1 MADTGFWSRAR
12 RWLRRLLD
20 PLRRATP
27 EAIPEALWR
36 QTLRRLPFL
45 ATLNAAERARL
56 RDLSA
61 RFLRAKEF
69 HGAHGLVISD
79 AIALGIA
86 AQACLPLL
94 YWDEDALDWY
104 DDFVGI
110 VVQPDAVLAPRES
123 VDAAGVVH
131 HWSEPLIGEAMQGGP
146 VMLAWSHVIEGPR
159 ELRHGHNLVIHEF
172 AHKLDLHG
180 KPHGTPADGCPTLPA
195 DFMGLKP
202 SAARRLWQER
212 WSTAWQGLREQVELA
227 QRFGE
232 PPPWLDAY
240 AAQAPA
246 EFFAVACEAY
256 WVARERFTREFP
268 QLTPLLDAFFRR
280 PPA

>member
-1 MADTGFWSRAR
+1 MADTGFWARAR
-12 RWLRRLLD
+12 RWLSD
-20 PLRRATP
+20 PLGRATP

-45 ATLNAAERARL
+45 AALDATERARL
-56 RDLSA
+56 RSLSA

-94 YWDEDALDWY
+94 YWEEDALDWY

-110 VVQPDAVLAPRES
+110 VVQPDAVRARRKA
-123 VDAAGVVH
+123 VDATGVVY

-146 VMLAWSHVIEGPR
+146 VMLAWSHVMGDAA
-159 ELRHGHNLVIHEF
+159 ELRSGHNLVIHEF

-195 DFMGLKP
+195 GFMGLNR
-202 SAARRLWQER
+202 SAARRLWQEC
-212 WSTAWQGLREQVELA
+212 WNAAWQNLREQVELA

-240 AAQAPA
+240 ATQAPA

-256 WVARERFTREFP
+256 WVARGRFTHEFP
-268 QLTPLLDAFFRR
+268 ELAPLLDAFFRR